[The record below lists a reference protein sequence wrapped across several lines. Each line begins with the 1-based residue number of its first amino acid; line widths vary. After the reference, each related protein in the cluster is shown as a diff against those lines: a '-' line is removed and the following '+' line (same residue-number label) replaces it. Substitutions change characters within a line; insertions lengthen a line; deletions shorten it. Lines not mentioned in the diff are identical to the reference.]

1 MTKRQIIERLF
12 DIKAV
17 QFGSFRLKSGLTS
30 PIYIDLRKVVS
41 YPDVL
46 RAVCTQLSHLI
57 AELPSDCI
65 CGVPYA
71 ALAFASGVALEQ
83 RIPMI
88 VKRKER
94 KEYGNRQMVE
104 GVYKAGD
111 TCVIVEDTV
120 TSGASIWETVVVLR
134 QEGLKIDHAIAIIDR
149 RQGGIENLAD
159 KGITTKVLFTLPE
172 VLETLY
178 AAQKI
183 DTDTYRRT
191 IDYLEHTATHL
202 EAQQMSAAA
211 TGSSIIPP
219 YQLREVSHPVS
230 QRLLH
235 IAESKQSNLI
245 LSADVTTAAQLL
257 ELAQQIGDRICMLK
271 THVDMLPDF
280 TADTAAQ
287 LRRIANERQFLILED
302 RKFADIGNTVQLQFT
317 SPLFNIPQWADA
329 VTVHVIG
336 GASSIEA
343 MRDMQTGLGFV
354 IIAQM
359 STADTLTDK
368 NYIDKAVQIGETHKD
383 CVIGFVAQQRISTDF
398 GLLQFTPGVHLSAT
412 GDSKG
417 QTYNSPDT
425 AFGSRHTDF
434 MIVGR
439 GIYAHPQPATEA
451 ARYQQAGWTAYQN
464 RNALS

>member
-12 DIKAV
+12 DIQAV
-17 QFGSFRLKSGLTS
+17 QFGSFRLKSGLIS

-46 RAVCTQLSHLI
+46 RAVCTQLSHLT
-57 AELPSDCI
+57 AEFTFDCL

-104 GVYKAGD
+104 GVFKQGD

-120 TSGASIWETVVVLR
+120 TSGSSIWETVEVLR
-134 QEGLKIDHAIAIIDR
+134 EEGLVTKDAIAIIDR
-149 RQGGIENLAD
+149 QQGGIENLAA
-159 KGITTKVLFTLPE
+159 KGINTKVLFTLPE
-172 VLETLY
+172 VLYNLHQS
-178 AAQKI
+178 QKI
-183 DTDTYRRT
+183 EDKIYHQCLE
-191 IDYLEHTATHL
+191 YLGQTATHL
-202 EAQQMSAAA
+202 ESQQISVA
-211 TGSSIIPP
+211 TRNIIPP
-219 YQLREVSHPVS
+219 YAQREVTHPVN
-230 QRLLH
+230 RKLLA
-235 IAESKQSNLI
+235 IAERKQSNLI
-245 LSADVTTAAQLL
+245 LSADVATTTELL
-257 ELAQQIGDRICMLK
+257 SLADRLGDRLCMLK

-280 TADTAAQ
+280 NAGVAQQ
-287 LRRIANERQFLILED
+287 LRDIANKHQFLILED

-317 SPLFNIPQWADA
+317 SPLFDIPKWADA

-343 MRDMQTGLGFV
+343 MRDANTGLGFV

-359 STADTLTDK
+359 STRDTLTDK
-368 NYIDKAVQIGETHKD
+368 TYIDKAVQIGETHKD
-383 CVIGFVAQQRISTDF
+383 CVMGFVAQQRVSTDF
-398 GLLQFTPGVHLSAT
+398 GLLQFTPGVHLSAS
-412 GDSKG
+412 GDNKG
-417 QTYNSPDT
+417 QTYNSPEI
-425 AFGSRHTDF
+425 AFGERHTDF

-439 GIYAHPQPATEA
+439 GIYAATNPVTEA
-451 ARYQQAGWTAYQN
+451 QRYQQAGWEAYVK
-464 RNALS
+464 RSK